1 MYRANKIIL
10 AFILL
15 TSLLSIRQVFAA
27 DEPVSDVRI
36 LIDVSG
42 SMKKNDPKNLR
53 SPALEMIVG
62 LLPEHSKAGVWTFAK
77 YVNMLVP
84 HKEVSKSWREDA
96 QKQTNKIHSRGLFT
110 NIEQALNKA
119 TANQTKANPQLRR
132 SVILLSDGLVDT
144 SKDPKTSVDSRKRI
158 LTDVVPRLKK
168 ANITVHTIALSG
180 ESDQALLREIALET
194 DGWYEQVDDA
204 EQLQRVFL
212 HLFEKAAKRDNVP
225 LTDNHFKIDG
235 SISEMTVLVFRKDDS
250 KPTELVRPDQ
260 TKVGVMSEDSNVR
273 WQHGETGYDLITITE
288 PQVGAWTIDAELDP
302 DNRVMVLT
310 DLKLKAT
317 DLPNNILIG
326 EVFDFDVSLTNQDK
340 AITQQNFLTL
350 VNTKVTHENEVMD
363 VVEEDLNGSLRKG
376 NYRTQ
381 IGETFQPGRNDV
393 VAIITSGTFERQ
405 RRQSI
410 NVVETPFDITTEQLL
425 DEATRTHRL
434 TLKPDAS
441 LIDTKKTTIAAM
453 LTAEDGSEWSYDV
466 MKGSDD
472 DWQLT
477 LAELEPTQKYSL
489 SLQIKSE
496 TLKGRQLFLQPNLIE
511 LMDEKQSEI
520 LLPDSE
526 LTEEVADELA
536 LLKKESELEQGL
548 DELMPSD
555 VSTEADEL
563 IEEVADELSPLEE
576 LDELSP
582 LEESDELSPLEELD
596 ELSPLEQLEVED
608 ELGGD
613 IDNLLPGNDS
623 DDFGLVDDD
632 VQKEMI
638 NDENREVSTFM
649 LMIGNAILLLLVVI
663 GFFFWRRK
671 MSTTQ
676 NPGAQL

>member
-1 MYRANKIIL
+1 MHRPNKTIL
-10 AFILL
+10 IFILL
-15 TSLLSIRQVFAA
+15 TSLLSFRQVFAA

-84 HKEVSKSWREDA
+84 HKEVSKSWRSDA
-96 QKQTNKIHSRGLFT
+96 QKQTNKIHSKGLFT

-119 TANQTKANPQLRR
+119 TANQTKANSQVRR

-144 SKDPKTSVDSRKRI
+144 STDPKTSVDSRKRI
-158 LTDVVPRLKK
+158 LTDVVPRFKK

-225 LTDNHFKIDG
+225 LTDNHFKIDE
-235 SISEMTVLVFRKDDS
+235 SISEMTVLVFRKADS
-250 KPTELVRPDQ
+250 KPTELVRPDK
-260 TKVGVMSEDSNVR
+260 TKVGVMNEDSNVR

-310 DLKLKAT
+310 DLKLKTT

-340 AITQQNFLTL
+340 VIIRQNFLKL
-350 VNTKVTHENEVMD
+350 VNAKLTHENEIMD
-363 VVEEDLNGSLRKG
+363 VIEEDLNGSLRKG

-381 IGETFQPGRNDV
+381 IGETFKPGRNDV
-393 VAIITSGTFERQ
+393 VAIVTSGTFERQ

-441 LIDTKKTTIAAM
+441 LIDIKKTSIAAM

-466 MKGSDD
+466 MKGSDN

-477 LAELEPTQKYSL
+477 LAELEPKQKYSL

-511 LMDEKQSEI
+511 LLDERQSDI
-520 LLPDSE
+520 ILPDIE
-526 LTEEVADELA
+526 LTKEVTDELA
-536 LLKKESELEQGL
+536 LLEQETDLG
-548 DELMPSD
+548 DELD
-555 VSTEADEL
+555 ALTELNEPLLAP
-563 IEEVADELSPLEE
+563 DELSPL
-576 LDELSP
+576 D
-582 LEESDELSPLEELD
+582 
-596 ELSPLEQLEVED
+596 QIEVAD

-613 IDNLLPGNDS
+613 IDNLLPDNDP
-623 DDFGLVDDD
+623 DDFGLADNEG
-632 VQKEMI
+632 QKEMI
-638 NDENREVSTFM
+638 NDENREVSTSM
-649 LMIGNAILLLLVVI
+649 LMIGNAILLLIVVS

-671 MSTTQ
+671 MGTTQ

>member
-1 MYRANKIIL
+1 MHRANQIIL
-10 AFILL
+10 TLIFL

-62 LLPEHSKAGVWTFAK
+62 LLPEQSKAGVWTFAK

-84 HKEVSKSWREDA
+84 HKEVSKSWRAEA
-96 QKQTNKIHSRGLFT
+96 KKQTNKIHSRGLFT

-119 TANQTKANPQLRR
+119 TANQTKANSQVRR

-144 SKDPKTSVDSRKRI
+144 STDPKTSVDSRKRI

-225 LTDNHFKIDG
+225 LTDNHFKIDD
-235 SISEMTVLVFRKDDS
+235 SISEMTVLVFRQADS
-250 KPTELVRPDQ
+250 KQTELVRPDQ
-260 TKVGVMSEDSNVR
+260 TKIGVMTEDSNVR

-288 PQVGAWTIDAELDP
+288 PQVGAWVIDAELDP

-326 EVFDFDVSLTNQDK
+326 EVFDFDASLTNQDK
-340 AITQQNFLTL
+340 VITQQNFLTL
-350 VNTKVTHENEVMD
+350 VNAKVTHENEVMEM
-363 VVEEDLNGSLRKG
+363 VEEDLNGSLRKG

-393 VAIITSGTFERQ
+393 VAIMTSSTFERQ

-410 NVVETPFDITTEQLL
+410 NVVEMPFEITAEQLL

-434 TLKPDAS
+434 TLKPDGS
-441 LIDTKKTTIAAM
+441 LIDIKKTTIAAM

-511 LMDEKQSEI
+511 LMDEKQHEI

-526 LTEEVADELA
+526 LMAEVADELA
-536 LLKKESELEQGL
+536 LLEQESEPEQGL
-548 DELMPSD
+548 DDLMPPSV

-563 IEEVADELSPLEE
+563 IDEVADELSPLKE
-576 LDELSP
+576 LDKLSP
-582 LEESDELSPLEELD
+582 LNEP
-596 ELSPLEQLEVED
+596 EVSD

-613 IDNLLPGNDS
+613 IDNLLPDDA
-623 DDFGLVDDD
+623 DDFGLADDE

-638 NDENREVSTFM
+638 NDENREVSTSM

-676 NPGAQL
+676 NPGAEL

>member
-1 MYRANKIIL
+1 MKTIGYCIMRHANKIIL
-10 AFILL
+10 TFILL
-15 TSLLSIRQVFAA
+15 TSLLSIRQVLAA
-27 DEPVSDVRI
+27 DGPVSDVRI
-36 LIDVSG
+36 LVDVSG
-42 SMKKNDPKNLR
+42 SMKKNDPQNLR

-84 HKEVSKSWREDA
+84 HKEVSKSWRADA
-96 QKQTNKIHSRGLFT
+96 QKQTDKIHSRGLFT

-119 TANQTKANPQLRR
+119 TANQTKANSQLRR

-168 ANITVHTIALSG
+168 ANINVHTIALSG
-180 ESDQALLREIALET
+180 ESDQALLREIAIET
-194 DGWYEQVDDA
+194 DGWYEQVEDA

-212 HLFEKAAKRDNVP
+212 HLFEKATKRDNVP
-225 LTDNHFKIDG
+225 LTGNHFKIDD
-235 SISEMTVLVFRKDDS
+235 SISEMTVLVFRKADS
-250 KPTELVRPDQ
+250 KPTELVKPDQ
-260 TKVGVMSEDSNVR
+260 TKIGVMNEDSNVR

-288 PQVGAWTIDAELDP
+288 PQIGAWTIDAALDP

-310 DLKLKAT
+310 GLKLKTT

-340 AITQQNFLTL
+340 AITKQNFLKL
-350 VNTKVTHENEVMD
+350 VNAKLTHENEIMD
-363 VVEEDLNGSLRKG
+363 VLEEDINSSQRKG

-393 VAIITSGTFERQ
+393 VAIVSSGTFERQ

-410 NVVETPFDITTEQLL
+410 NVIETPFEITTEQLL
-425 DEATRTHRL
+425 DEQTRTHRL
-434 TLKPDAS
+434 TLKPDGS
-441 LIDTKKTTIAAM
+441 LIDIKKTSIAAM

-477 LAELEPTQKYSL
+477 LAKLEPKQKYSL

-511 LMDEKQSEI
+511 LMDERQSDI
-520 LLPDSE
+520 LIPYSE
-526 LTEEVADELA
+526 LTEKVANELA
-536 LLKKESELEQGL
+536 LLEQEADFEEEL
-548 DELMPSD
+548 DELMSSD

-563 IEEVADELSPLEE
+563 LLVPDELVEEVADELNPLEE
-576 LDELSP
+576 LSP
-582 LEESDELSPLEELD
+582 LD
-596 ELSPLEQLEVED
+596 QLEVED

-613 IDNLLPGNDS
+613 IDNLLPGIES
-623 DDFGLVDDD
+623 DDFGLAADEA
-632 VQKEMI
+632 QKEMI
-638 NDENREVSTFM
+638 NDENREVSTSILM
-649 LMIGNAILLLLVVI
+649 LGNAILLLLVVS

>member
-1 MYRANKIIL
+1 MHRPNKTIL
-10 AFILL
+10 IFILL
-15 TSLLSIRQVFAA
+15 TSLLSFRQVFAA

-84 HKEVSKSWREDA
+84 HKEVSKSWRSDA
-96 QKQTNKIHSRGLFT
+96 QKQSNKIHSKGLFT

-119 TANQTKANPQLRR
+119 TANQTKANSQVRR

-144 SKDPKTSVDSRKRI
+144 STDPKTSVDSRKRI
-158 LTDVVPRLKK
+158 LTDVVPRFKK

-225 LTDNHFKIDG
+225 LTDNHFKIDE
-235 SISEMTVLVFRKDDS
+235 SISEMTVLVFRKADS
-250 KPTELVRPDQ
+250 KPTELVRPDK
-260 TKVGVMSEDSNVR
+260 TKVGVMNEDSNVR

-310 DLKLKAT
+310 DLKLKTT

-340 AITQQNFLTL
+340 VIIRQNFLKL
-350 VNTKVTHENEVMD
+350 VNAKLTHENEIMD
-363 VVEEDLNGSLRKG
+363 VIEEDLNGSLRKG

-393 VAIITSGTFERQ
+393 VTIVTSGTFERQ

-425 DEATRTHRL
+425 DEETRTHRL

-441 LIDTKKTTIAAM
+441 LIDIKKTSIAAM

-466 MKGSDD
+466 MKGSDN

-477 LAELEPTQKYSL
+477 LAELEPKQKYSL

-511 LMDEKQSEI
+511 LLDERQSDI
-520 LLPDSE
+520 ILPDIE
-526 LTEEVADELA
+526 LTKEVTDELA
-536 LLKKESELEQGL
+536 LLEQERDLG
-548 DELMPSD
+548 DELD
-555 VSTEADEL
+555 ALTELNEPLLEPDEL
-563 IEEVADELSPLEE
+563 IDETADELSPL
-576 LDELSP
+576 D
-582 LEESDELSPLEELD
+582 
-596 ELSPLEQLEVED
+596 QIEVAD

-613 IDNLLPGNDS
+613 IDNLLPDIEP
-623 DDFGLVDDD
+623 DDFGLADNEA
-632 VQKEMI
+632 QKEMI
-638 NDENREVSTFM
+638 NDENREVSTSM
-649 LMIGNAILLLLVVI
+649 LMIGNAILLLIVVS

-671 MSTTQ
+671 MGTTQ

>member
-1 MYRANKIIL
+1 MHRPNKTIL
-10 AFILL
+10 IFILL
-15 TSLLSIRQVFAA
+15 TSLLSFRQVFAA

-84 HKEVSKSWREDA
+84 HKEVSKSWRSDA
-96 QKQTNKIHSRGLFT
+96 QKQSNKIHSKGLFT

-119 TANQTKANPQLRR
+119 TANQTKANSQVRR

-144 SKDPKTSVDSRKRI
+144 STDPKTSVDSRKRI
-158 LTDVVPRLKK
+158 LTDVVPRFKK

-225 LTDNHFKIDG
+225 LTDNHFKIDE
-235 SISEMTVLVFRKDDS
+235 SISEMTVLVFRKADS
-250 KPTELVRPDQ
+250 KPTELVRPDK
-260 TKVGVMSEDSNVR
+260 TKVGVMNEDSNVR

-310 DLKLKAT
+310 DLKLKTT

-340 AITQQNFLTL
+340 VIIRQNFLKL
-350 VNTKVTHENEVMD
+350 VNAKLTHENEIMD
-363 VVEEDLNGSLRKG
+363 VIEEDLNGSLRKG

-393 VAIITSGTFERQ
+393 VTIVTSGTFERQ

-410 NVVETPFDITTEQLL
+410 NVVETPFEITTEQLL
-425 DEATRTHRL
+425 DEETRTHRL

-441 LIDTKKTTIAAM
+441 LIDIKKTSIAAM

-466 MKGSDD
+466 MKGSDN

-477 LAELEPTQKYSL
+477 LAELEPKQKYSL

-511 LMDEKQSEI
+511 LLDERQSDI
-520 LLPDSE
+520 ILPDIE
-526 LTEEVADELA
+526 LTKEVTDELA
-536 LLKKESELEQGL
+536 LLEQERDLG
-548 DELMPSD
+548 DELD
-555 VSTEADEL
+555 ALTELNEPLLEPDEL
-563 IEEVADELSPLEE
+563 IDETADELSPL
-576 LDELSP
+576 D
-582 LEESDELSPLEELD
+582 
-596 ELSPLEQLEVED
+596 QIEVAD

-613 IDNLLPGNDS
+613 IDNLLPDIEP
-623 DDFGLVDDD
+623 DDFGLADNEA
-632 VQKEMI
+632 QKEMI
-638 NDENREVSTFM
+638 NDENREVSTSM
-649 LMIGNAILLLLVVI
+649 LMIGNAILLLIVVS

-671 MSTTQ
+671 MGTTQ

>member
-1 MYRANKIIL
+1 MPRANKIL
-10 AFILL
+10 LTFILL

-84 HKEVSKSWREDA
+84 HKEVSKSWRADA
-96 QKQTNKIHSRGLFT
+96 EKQMNKIHSRGLFT

-119 TANQTKANPQLRR
+119 TANQSKANPQLRR

-144 SKDPKTSVDSRKRI
+144 SKDPKTSIDSRKRI

-225 LTDNHFKIDG
+225 LTDNHFKIDD
-235 SISEMTVLVFRKDDS
+235 SISEMTVLVFRKADS
-250 KPTELVRPDQ
+250 KPTELLKPDQ
-260 TKVGVMSEDSNVR
+260 TKIGVMNEDSNVR
-273 WQHGETGYDLITITE
+273 WQHGESGYDLITITE

-310 DLKLKAT
+310 DLKLKTT

-340 AITQQNFLTL
+340 VITKQNFLTL
-350 VNTKVTHENEVMD
+350 VNAKLTHENEIMD
-363 VVEEDLNGSLRKG
+363 VVEEDLNGSQRKG

-393 VAIITSGTFERQ
+393 VAVVTSGTFERQ

-410 NVVETPFDITTEQLL
+410 NVVETPFEITTEQLL

-441 LIDTKKTTIAAM
+441 LIEVNKTSIAAM

-466 MKGSDD
+466 MKGSDN

-477 LAELEPTQKYSL
+477 LAELEPRQKYSL

-496 TLKGRQLFLQPNLIE
+496 TLKGRALFLQPNLIE
-511 LMDEKQSEI
+511 LMDEGQSDI
-520 LLPDSE
+520 ILPDSE
-526 LTEEVADELA
+526 LTEEVTDELA
-536 LLKKESELEQGL
+536 LLEQETDLEEGL

-555 VSTEADEL
+555 VSMETDEL
-563 IEEVADELSPLEE
+563 LVTPDELVEEATDELSPLEE

-582 LEESDELSPLEELD
+582 LDQLD
-596 ELSPLEQLEVED
+596 VTD

-613 IDNLLPGNDS
+613 IDNLLPDTES
-623 DDFGLVDDD
+623 DDFGLPDSEGQED
-632 VQKEMI
+632 MI
-638 NDENREVSTFM
+638 NDENREVSTSM
-649 LMIGNAILLLLVVI
+649 LIIGNAILLLLVVS

-671 MSTTQ
+671 MGTTQ